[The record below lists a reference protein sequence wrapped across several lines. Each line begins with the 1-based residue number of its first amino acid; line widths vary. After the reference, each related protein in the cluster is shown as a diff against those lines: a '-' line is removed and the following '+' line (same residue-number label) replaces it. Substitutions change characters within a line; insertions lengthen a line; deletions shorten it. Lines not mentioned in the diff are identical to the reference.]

1 MNKIIAFF
9 VSFIVLNLFVGC
21 SSVPKI
27 SQNPP
32 PHFVNTNGY
41 ALGQPPKQ
49 IYYEDDGRD
58 FDRATV
64 KENRERLEH
73 QRRVKEAEYIHQ
85 ERLQQIRHAEE
96 EARALE
102 KAGITVQPN
111 TGSVS
116 RQQIPPP
123 SATQAPR
130 QSDPFVT
137 HPDTGVQ
144 SLRSGRQSSVRS
156 APDISNFNS
165 VPMASNAGGSGVRGF
180 FREWNRR
187 FWDFSST
194 SSGGDGQ
201 MSATA
206 NAGASGSLNFPETRF
221 ERKVK
226 EFNGG
231 STFPSL
237 ATGVPSGTYTKT
249 RSGHIAIAGGAGA
262 DSGLVGVLNGR

>member
-1 MNKIIAFF
+1 MTKIFQFF
-9 VSFIVLNLFVGC
+9 VSFIVLNIFQGC

-27 SQNPP
+27 SRNPP

-49 IYYEDDGRD
+49 IYFEDDGRD

-73 QRRVKEAEYIHQ
+73 QRRLKEAEYLHQ

-96 EARALE
+96 EARALG
-102 KAGITVQPN
+102 KAGITVQPSA
-111 TGSVS
+111 GSVS

-123 SATQAPR
+123 PQLQAPR

-137 HPDTGVQ
+137 HRDTGVQ
-144 SLRSGRQSSVRS
+144 SLRSGRQSSIRS
-156 APDISNFNS
+156 APDISNLNS
-165 VPMASNAGGSGVRGF
+165 APMASNAGGGGVRGF
-180 FREWNRR
+180 FHEWNRR

-194 SSGGDGQ
+194 SSGGGV
-201 MSATA
+201 SGIAS
-206 NAGASGSLNFPETRF
+206 AGASGSVNFPETRF

-237 ATGVPSGTYTKT
+237 ATGVPSGTYVKS
-249 RSGHIAIAGGAGA
+249 RSGHIGIAGAA
-262 DSGLVGVLNGR
+262 QANSGLVAVLSGR